1 MEVIVRYL
9 PSLGISAGIT
19 LMLFLVPAI
28 MGAILGLLVAV
39 MRTARSVVLREL
51 GRMFIFVI
59 QGTPALLLL
68 FIVHYGM
75 ATLGVRLAPAL
86 SAAVALSLY
95 AAGFLGEIWR
105 GAIEAVPRPQWE
117 AAKSLGFGRTQALL
131 LLIAPQAIWI
141 ALPATVGFLVSLM
154 KVTSLAAIIG
164 VVELTKSGMV
174 IANMSFEPMLVYGLI
189 AAIYFAICW
198 PMSLLSRHLEKA
210 QHATR

>member
-1 MEVIVRYL
+1 MEVLVKYL
-9 PSLGISAGIT
+9 PSLAFSAGIT
-19 LMLFLVPAI
+19 LLLFLGPAVI
-28 MGAILGLLVAV
+28 GSLLGLLVAV
-39 MRTARSVVLREL
+39 MRTARGVLPRQASRL
-51 GRMFIFVI
+51 FILII

-68 FIVHYGM
+68 FIVHYGV
-75 ATLGVRLAPAL
+75 ATMGVRLTPFL
-86 SAAVALSLY
+86 SATIALSLY

-117 AAKSLGFGRTQALL
+117 AAKSLGFGRTQTLM

-141 ALPATVGFLVSLM
+141 AMPATVGFLVSLM

-174 IANMSFEPMLVYGLI
+174 IANLSFQPMMVYGLI
-189 AAIYFAICW
+189 AVLYFAMCW
-198 PMSLLSRHLEKA
+198 PMSVLSRHLEKA

>member
-1 MEVIVRYL
+1 MDVIINYL
-9 PSLGISAGIT
+9 PALGVSAART
-19 LMLFLVPAI
+19 LLLFMACVVI
-28 MGAILGLLVAV
+28 GAVLGLVVAI
-39 MRTARSVVLREL
+39 MRTARLAALREI
-51 GRMFIFVI
+51 GRLFIFVI

-68 FIVHYGM
+68 FTVHYGIAM
-75 ATLGVRLAPAL
+75 LGIRLPPTL
-86 SAAVALSLY
+86 SATVALSIY

-117 AAKSLGFGRTQALL
+117 AARSLGFGRTKALL

-174 IANMSFEPMLVYGLI
+174 VANLSFEPMIVYGLV
-189 AAIYFAICW
+189 AAAYFAMCW
-198 PMSLLSRHLEKA
+198 PMSVLSRHLEKG

>member
-1 MEVIVRYL
+1 MDVIIKYL
-9 PSLGISAGIT
+9 PSLAVSAANT
-19 LMLFLVPAI
+19 LLLFLACAAI
-28 MGAILGLLVAV
+28 GAVLGLVVAI
-39 MRTARSVVLREL
+39 MRTARLAVLREISRL
-51 GRMFIFVI
+51 FIFVI

-68 FIVHYGM
+68 FIVHYGI
-75 ATLGVRLAPAL
+75 ATLGIRLPPAL
-86 SAAVALSLY
+86 SATVALSLY

-105 GAIEAVPRPQWE
+105 GAIEAVPRTQWE
-117 AAKSLGFGRTQALL
+117 AARSLGFARTQALL

-174 IANMSFEPMLVYGLI
+174 IANLSFEPMIVYGLI
-189 AAIYFAICW
+189 AATYFAMCW
-198 PMSLLSRHLEKA
+198 PMSVLSRHLEKG